1 MYRQA
6 LSVIDNSSSS
16 NSFFPNKSFS
26 RLSTWFDMFA
36 FDLLI
41 LHFHRQKSAFAS
53 LWNTVEQVMIKIKCH
68 SILILVLA
76 LLLHASTLPH
86 GLYILL

>member
-1 MYRQA
+1 
-6 LSVIDNSSSS
+6 
-16 NSFFPNKSFS
+16 
-26 RLSTWFDMFA
+26 MFA

-86 GLYILL
+86 GLYILLWAYAVLAILDCGNSGENINKAT